1 MPGLG
6 QAEEVELLWQRL
18 ICEQGW
24 LVCVSLGSL
33 VYFFKAGVCFL
44 IGKALL
50 CSFPNKVLK
59 SLLSPLH
66 HSSALPALSCCGNV
80 SHPAPPTPGARGDAV
95 PGCWVRWWPLAA
107 LHAFFPSSRDN
118 QGSCSRPGESSWKEL
133 GGRWVLR
140 LGWERA
146 EPPRRAV

>member
-1 MPGLG
+1 MPALG

-24 LVCVSLGSL
+24 LVCVSLDSL

-59 SLLSPLH
+59 SLLSPLR
-66 HSSALPALSCCGNV
+66 HSCALPALSCCGNV
-80 SHPAPPTPGARGDAV
+80 SHPAPPSPGGCSARVLG
-95 PGCWVRWWPLAA
+95 PLMAP
-107 LHAFFPSSRDN
+107 HS
-118 QGSCSRPGESSWKEL
+118 
-133 GGRWVLR
+133 
-140 LGWERA
+140 
-146 EPPRRAV
+146 PPRLPPWQLG